1 MQAFSLFLSSPPVRD
16 FIRATNRPVA
26 DVLTRGR
33 FDGVHSELKFGGAAF
48 FVLDGLRKTGLQ
60 NHVLPS
66 FPIGNDEHG
75 DAFLREFE
83 SSGIK
88 TDHISR
94 YPGRTR
100 QNFVAE
106 HTDDRRIYQDEF
118 RPQLRHDHFELGMI
132 PQCSQ
137 LLISGSLPLDIVREA
152 IAAAKNANIPFCW
165 NPYPVH
171 FDLIDEIAPGAA
183 MIQLNLEEACEV
195 LGATSAAVSTSAEA
209 HRFLRDLYDHT
220 IANTVVVTWHGRPTL
235 WRARNHA
242 QGARLRL
249 SSGAERNGH
258 RIVERRRRMIE
269 LREVLTNGFGIS
281 NVRRNCTRIALT
293 SIPAPLSRA
302 VNPRRGGPAVT
313 GRGVTVPLA
322 DGSGF
327 WPEAPGVSWDAH
339 HKRRGRDLANKLRGR
354 VVTSGRSGA
363 FADSTQPI
371 VGRST
376 GLQAYHG
383 LC

>member
-220 IANTVVVTWHGRPTL
+220 IANTVVVTCGSAGAYAMGTDGELIVVDPPVLDSNGRHTGMGDRHFGVLAITL
-235 WRARNHA
+235 KEHDYDFRVA
-242 QGARLRL
+242 LK
-249 SSGAERNGH
+249 ET
-258 RIVERRRRMIE
+258 V
-269 LREVLTNGFGIS
+269 
-281 NVRRNCTRIALT
+281 IAL
-293 SIPAPLSRA
+293 S
-302 VNPRRGGPAVT
+302 NG
-313 GRGVTVPLA
+313 
-322 DGSGF
+322 DG
-327 WPEAPGVSWDAH
+327 E
-339 HKRRGRDLANKLRGR
+339 
-354 VVTSGRSGA
+354 
-363 FADSTQPI
+363 
-371 VGRST
+371 
-376 GLQAYHG
+376 
-383 LC
+383 